1 MKRNTNFCFL
11 SPTKLDSNTENNWI
25 GCQIVIIAKSK
36 RAIHIIKENY
46 YQLAMAHVQL
56 HFPFNVFEWE
66 HLFVLKGENQS
77 RIVRETFVYNT

>member
-56 HFPFNVFEWE
+56 HFPFNVFERE
-66 HLFVLKGENQS
+66 HLLILTSKNQP
-77 RIVRETFVYNT
+77 RIVGETFVDNT